1 LKGIKLSIDDFGTGY
16 SSLSQLHKIPFTELK
31 TDRSFVDKITTDS
44 EARAIVKTCII
55 LGHEI
60 NMKVVA
66 EGVEDQQT
74 WELLSN
80 LGCDIAQGYFI
91 AKAMPGDVFVDWVN
105 SRNL

>member
-1 LKGIKLSIDDFGTGY
+1 
-16 SSLSQLHKIPFTELK
+16 
-31 TDRSFVDKITTDS
+31 
-44 EARAIVKTCII
+44 
-55 LGHEI
+55 
-60 NMKVVA
+60 MKVVA